1 LVNTDDATLIGIHGN
16 VVLLA
21 YTARRMRILNK
32 IKSFGMRLGLNIFL
46 SMY

>member
-32 IKSFGMRLGLNIFL
+32 IKSFGMRSGLDFFL
-46 SMY
+46 RVY